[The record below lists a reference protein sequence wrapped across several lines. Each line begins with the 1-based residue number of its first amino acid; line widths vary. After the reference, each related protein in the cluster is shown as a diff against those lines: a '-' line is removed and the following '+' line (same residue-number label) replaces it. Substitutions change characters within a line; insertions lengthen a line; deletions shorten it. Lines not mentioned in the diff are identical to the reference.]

1 MRHESLDIL
10 GSLNVDQRKRAR
22 SNIIALI
29 LGTDLQQHFEILCRF
44 KGRFLDP
51 VKADAPTHD
60 DNGGVLLQ
68 MQIALKVGVFWRD
81 ATLQSCVT
89 SVFCVRVWIR
99 LRTFP
104 TPPSRGNSIWSGPSA
119 A

>member
-1 MRHESLDIL
+1 VIFFSVIQPPRLCKTLFPSHQHMHSFICFNTMRHESLDVL

-51 VKADAPTHD
+51 VKADAPAHD

-68 MQIALKVGVFWRD
+68 MQIALKVR
-81 ATLQSCVT
+81 
-89 SVFCVRVWIR
+89 
-99 LRTFP
+99 P
-104 TPPSRGNSIWSGPSA
+104 
-119 A
+119 